1 MPSSITRY
9 LDLLD
14 EQREAIFHELG
25 PLPDAVL
32 WYRPGP
38 RVWSIGEHLD
48 HTRVLNCGARRL
60 MMVDFRWRRSSHAYF
75 AIGRTRP
82 KSTTSTS
89 APASR

>member
-48 HTRVLNCGARRL
+48 HTRVMNCGARRL
-60 MMVDFRWRRSSHAYF
+60 MIVYFPLASMFARLFRH
-75 AIGRTRP
+75 RP
-82 KSTTSTS
+82 YEAEIDDVYS